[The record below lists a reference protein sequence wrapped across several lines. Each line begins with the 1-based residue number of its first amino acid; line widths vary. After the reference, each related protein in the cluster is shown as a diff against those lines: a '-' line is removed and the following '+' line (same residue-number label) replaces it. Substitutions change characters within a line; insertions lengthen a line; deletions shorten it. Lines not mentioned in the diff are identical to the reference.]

1 MKRIL
6 LYDIDSKIPNLALM
20 RLSAHYKKRGYEVIL
35 SRRIRHSKADKYF
48 ASSVFYSK
56 ISQQKIDSLK
66 SLFGNGIDIGG
77 SGVSLEKRLTPE
89 IERCFPDYQLY
100 NHKQYAVGCLTRGC
114 NSHCPFCLVSK
125 KEGRLRQVGT
135 FEDFVPEGQ
144 RNILLLDDNLLAFE
158 DAELLLSQIIE
169 REYAVNFSQSL
180 DIAYLNERKFAL
192 LKRVNSRNAKFN
204 KWMIYFSCNNVE
216 TIQLFI
222 ERKSFLQGFGK
233 DAVTVITMYGFNTK
247 LSEDYERMLMIRKLR
262 LVPFF
267 QRYLPIPGV
276 PERVPD
282 DFFDIDLGQVIRL
295 TFRSNGQNWEKYLRW
310 VNRRYFCVFGRY
322 YLPLVKIIYRY
333 NYKEGIH
340 RFLRKPEMLTTE
352 MYKSFL

>member
-20 RLSAHYKKRGYEVIL
+20 KLSTYYKKRGYEVIL
-35 SRRIRHSKADKYF
+35 SKRILFSKADKYF
-48 ASSVFYSK
+48 ASSVFYSE
-56 ISQQKIDSLK
+56 ISQQKIDSMK

-77 SGVSLEKRLTPE
+77 SGISLEKRLAPE
-89 IERCFPDYQLY
+89 IESCLPDYQLY
-100 NHKQYAVGCLTRGC
+100 NHQEYALGFLTGGC
-114 NSHCPFCLVSK
+114 NRSCPFCLVWK
-125 KEGRLRQVGT
+125 KEGRLRLVGA
-135 FEDFVPEGQ
+135 FKDFVPEGQ

-158 DAELLLSQIIE
+158 DAESLLSQMIE

-180 DIAYLNERKFAL
+180 DIAYLSERKFAL

-216 TIQLFI
+216 TIPLFI
-222 ERKSFLQGFGK
+222 ERKAFLQDFGK
-233 DAVTVITMYGFNTK
+233 DAVTVITMYGFNTT
-247 LSEDYERMLMIRKLR
+247 LSEDYARMLMIRKLG

-267 QRYLPIPGV
+267 QQYLPLQGV
-276 PERVPD
+276 PARVPD
-282 DFFDIDLGQVIRL
+282 DFFDIDLGQVMRL

-310 VNRRYFCVFGRY
+310 VNRRYFYVFGRY

-333 NYKEGIH
+333 NNKEG
-340 RFLRKPEMLTTE
+340 M
-352 MYKSFL
+352 